1 MGEHALY
8 ELASIIVLGIA
19 AQWLAWRL
27 RFPSILFLLI
37 FGFIAGPLTGFLHP
51 DELLGE
57 LLFPVVSISVAVI
70 LFEGGLTLRMSELK
84 DVGVVV
90 FRLISLGVLVTAA
103 IASVAAYYIL
113 KMELRLAILLGTIL
127 VVTGPTVIGPLL
139 MHIRPKKRVGTI
151 LKWEGIVIDPV
162 GAILAVLVF
171 EAILAGQIEQA
182 WSVILLGILK
192 TMFFGGI
199 IGFVLAQFLVFLL
212 QRFWVPDFLQETVAL
227 ILVITAFVLSNIF
240 QPESGLFAVTLMGLA
255 LDNEKVS
262 IQHIVAFKENL
273 RVMII
278 SSLFILL
285 AARIPLSD
293 FSQFDLNS
301 ALFLAVL
308 IFIARPLSVLASTA
322 GSDLS
327 WRERVFISWLAPRGI
342 VAAAVSSIFAF
353 RLAETNIPG
362 VDILVP
368 MTFLVIVVT
377 VAIYGLTSGPVAK
390 WLGVTQS
397 DPQGLLIMGAH
408 AWGRAIAK
416 ILKEHQFNVLLI
428 DSNRGNILQ
437 ARMEGIPAHYGSVVS
452 EHIVNELDLEGI
464 GRFLALTSNDEAN
477 SLAALHLS
485 EIFEK
490 VELYQ
495 LPPIRDKS
503 REEDSFIPKH
513 LRGRFLFDEQTNFN
527 TLNDAYINGWRV
539 KSTKL
544 TKEFDYEAFKSF
556 YKDRAIPMF
565 LIIEPK
571 KMMVFAADTTLEPK
585 PGQSIIA
592 MVKEQEQKMSTNQ
605 GDHRE

>member
-1 MGEHALY
+1 MPEHALF

-51 DELLGE
+51 DELMGE
-57 LLFPVVSISVAVI
+57 LLFPIVSISVAVI
-70 LFEGGLTLRMSELK
+70 LFEGGLTLRMGELK
-84 DVGVVV
+84 DVGAVV
-90 FRLISLGVLVTAA
+90 FNLISVGVLITWA
-103 IASVAAYYIL
+103 IATAAAYYIL
-113 KMELRLAILLGTIL
+113 GLDLRLAILLGAIL

-162 GAILAVLVF
+162 GALLAVLVF
-171 EAILAGQIEQA
+171 EAILSGQIDQV

-192 TMFFGGI
+192 TIFFGGI
-199 IGFVLAQFLVFLL
+199 IGYLLAQLLVFLL

-227 ILVITAFVLSNIF
+227 ILVITAFVLSNVF

-255 LDNEKVS
+255 LDNQRVS

-293 FSQFDLNS
+293 FGQFNLNS
-301 ALFLAVL
+301 LLFLGVL
-308 IFIARPLSVLASTA
+308 VFIARPLSVFVSTLR
-322 GSDLS
+322 SNLT
-327 WRERVFISWLAPRGI
+327 WRDRLFITWLAPRGI
-342 VAAAVSSIFAF
+342 VAAAISSIFAF
-353 RLAETNIPG
+353 RLAEIGIPD
-362 VDILVP
+362 VQLLVP
-368 MTFLVIVVT
+368 TTFFVIVAT
-377 VAIYGLTSGPVAK
+377 VALYGLTAGPLAR
-390 WLGVTQS
+390 WLNLTQS
-397 DPQGLLIMGAH
+397 DPQGVLIMGAH

-416 ILKEHQFNVLLI
+416 VLLDKGFTVLVI

-437 ARMEGIPAHYGSVVS
+437 ARMEGIPSHYGSVVS

-464 GRFLALTSNDEAN
+464 GRFIALTSNDEAN

-485 EIFEK
+485 EVFEK

-495 LPPIRDKS
+495 LPPIRGKS
-503 REEDSFIPKH
+503 RDEDSFIPKH
-513 LRGRFLFDEQTNFN
+513 LRGRFLFDEETNFN
-527 TLNDAYINGWRV
+527 TLNNAYVNGWRV
-539 KSTKL
+539 KSTRL
-544 TKEFDYEAFKSF
+544 SEEFDYNAFKSY

-565 LIIEPK
+565 LITEPK
-571 KMMVFAADTTLEPK
+571 RLMVFTTDTKLEPK
-585 PGQSIIA
+585 PGHTIIA
-592 MVKEQEQKMSTNQ
+592 LAQEEEQNQ
-605 GDHRE
+605 TS